1 MLFMV
6 TLQEHLV
13 MTSPLKCGPTTSSV
27 IMEPSVDIAQKA
39 EADFLQILYGR
50 RSNGKSPCTASKI
63 SQPGNLI

>member
-1 MLFMV
+1 
-6 TLQEHLV
+6 
-13 MTSPLKCGPTTSSV
+13 MTSPLKCGPTTSSL